1 MLTCTFF
8 VMITYRTDGC
18 RRVRDQHEVPGSG
31 MARDVPV
38 LPSGLPDMGNM
49 LGFVS
54 GLARDRNQ
62 IDGQALID
70 QKPHPTWI
78 VASFRRVLRAGD

>member
-1 MLTCTFF
+1 
-8 VMITYRTDGC
+8 
-18 RRVRDQHEVPGSG
+18 
-31 MARDVPV
+31 
-38 LPSGLPDMGNM
+38 MGNM

-54 GLARDRNQ
+54 GLAGDRNQ
-62 IDGQALID
+62 IDGQTLID